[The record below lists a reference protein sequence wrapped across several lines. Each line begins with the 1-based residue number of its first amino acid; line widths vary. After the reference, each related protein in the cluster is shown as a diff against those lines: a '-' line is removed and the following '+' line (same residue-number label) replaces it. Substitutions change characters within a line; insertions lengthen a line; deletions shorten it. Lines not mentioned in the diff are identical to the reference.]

1 MKLIDAEQMEKHIME
16 SKVFT
21 QYFKELVQALIWG
34 EDAVDA
40 VPVVRGEWLN
50 FTGDF
55 STTECSKCGELCE
68 VTPDEKPC
76 EEFFNVFKQFYQYC
90 PNCGAK
96 MDKEAQHADE

>member
-40 VPVVRGEWLN
+40 VPVVRGEWIQL
-50 FTGDF
+50 
-55 STTECSKCGELCE
+55 STSDNEYVGQECSVCHEI
-68 VTPDEKPC
+68 
-76 EEFFNVFKQFYQYC
+76 QYGFDNFRIYC
-90 PNCGAK
+90 AFCGAK
-96 MDKEAQHADE
+96 MQGDTTDE